1 MPTVSLRTRAYI
13 KVQDGCNNFC
23 SYCIIPYLR
32 GRNRSRNP
40 QSVIDEIVAINP
52 KEAVINGINLSAYNY
67 DGVTLTHLMQKLSAV
82 DCRIRLGSLEV
93 GVITDDFLS
102 ALKNL
107 KDFAPHFHL
116 SLQSGSDVVLKKMNR
131 HYTAKE
137 YADKVDL
144 IRKYFPDTGIT
155 TDIIV
160 GFPTETDENFV
171 ETVKLI
177 ERVNFSD
184 IHPFPFSPRS
194 GTVAFKMEDLPSEIK
209 KERLNRLLD
218 IKANKKLEF
227 AKKMVGKTLNM
238 LPEETKEGYTE
249 GYSEN
254 YLRLYIKDYKGE
266 KNIVKVRVVEPFKDG
281 ALAEI

>member
-1 MPTVSLRTRAYI
+1 
-13 KVQDGCNNFC
+13 
-23 SYCIIPYLR
+23 
-32 GRNRSRNP
+32 
-40 QSVIDEIVAINP
+40 
-52 KEAVINGINLSAYNY
+52 
-67 DGVTLTHLMQKLSAV
+67 MQKLQSV
-82 DCRIRLGSLEV
+82 DCRIRLGSLEAR
-93 GVITDDFLS
+93 VIDDEFLT
-102 ALKNL
+102 AVKNL
-107 KDFAPHFHL
+107 KNFAPHFHL
-116 SLQSGSDVVLKKMNR
+116 SLQSGSNRVLKKMNR
-131 HYTAKE
+131 HYTAEE
-137 YADKVDL
+137 YAEKVDL
-144 IRKYFPDTGIT
+144 IRKYFPDAGIT

-160 GFPTETDENFV
+160 GFPTETEEDFNDTLRLV
-171 ETVKLI
+171 D
-177 ERVNFSD
+177 RVIFSD

-209 KERLNRLLD
+209 KERLNRVLD